1 MCIGSGMATLEIQA
15 AVAAFVQRFRFAVP
29 AGAAP
34 PLPVGHLSLRPEGG
48 MPLVLS
54 RRTGQGSALAS

>member
-1 MCIGSGMATLEIQA
+1 MATLEIQA
-15 AVAAFVQRFRFAVP
+15 AVAAFLQRFRFAVP

-34 PLPVGHLSLRPEGG
+34 PRPVGHLSLRPEGG

-54 RRTGQGSALAS
+54 R